1 MKGLKPLIVLTVLLV
16 VLLVAMAFVFTVSET
31 EQVIVTQ
38 FGSPKRVI
46 KEAGLHFKLPF
57 IEQVNTLE
65 KRVLEWDGNPT
76 QVPTLDKK
84 YIWVDSFARWRI
96 TDPLMFFKTV
106 TIEASAHGRL
116 DDIINGAVRNKISNH
131 PLIEAVRTTDRPMS
145 IMTGI
150 DGEATG
156 EVREVEAGRDAIV
169 AEVLAEAKQAATEFG
184 IEIIDIRFKRINY
197 VEEVRE
203 SVYERMITERQRI
216 ASKYRSE
223 GEGQKLEIEGR
234 KEKEEKQI
242 MSQAYKEAQEI
253 MGKADAEA
261 IRTYA
266 EAYAKDPEFYS
277 FLETLTSYE
286 ENLATGT
293 VLILSTDGD
302 YLKYLKTLGQD
313 FQANTP
319 DNP

>member
-1 MKGLKPLIVLTVLLV
+1 MKGMKPTIVLAVILVLIVIVTVF
-16 VLLVAMAFVFTVSET
+16 AFTVSET

-46 KEAGLHFKLPF
+46 KDAGLHFKLPF
-57 IEQVNTLE
+57 IQKVNTLE

-96 TDPLMFFKTV
+96 TDPLVFFKTV
-106 TIEASAHGRL
+106 TMESSAHGRL

-131 PLIEAVRTTDRPMS
+131 PLIEAVRTSDRPMS

-156 EVREVEAGRDAIV
+156 EIHKVEAGRDAIV
-169 AEVLAEAKQAATEFG
+169 AEVLAEAQQAATEFG

-197 VEEVRE
+197 VEQVRE
-203 SVYERMITERQRI
+203 SVYQRMITERQRI

-242 MSQAYKEAQEI
+242 SSEAYKTSQEI

-266 EAYAKDPEFYS
+266 EAYSKDPEFYS

-286 ENLATGT
+286 ENLATGST
-293 VLILSTDGD
+293 LILSTDGD
-302 YLKYLKTLGQD
+302 YLKYLKDLGQEE
-313 FQANTP
+313 TP
-319 DNP
+319 K

>member
-1 MKGLKPLIVLTVLLV
+1 MKGIKPTIVLAVILVLIVIVTVF
-16 VLLVAMAFVFTVSET
+16 AFTVSET

-46 KEAGLHFKLPF
+46 KDAGLHFKLPF
-57 IEQVNTLE
+57 IQKVNTLE

-96 TDPLMFFKTV
+96 TDPLVFFKTV
-106 TIEASAHGRL
+106 TMESSAHGRL

-131 PLIEAVRTTDRPMS
+131 PLIEAVRTSDRPMS

-156 EVREVEAGRDAIV
+156 EIHKVEAGRDAIV
-169 AEVLAEAKQAATEFG
+169 AEVLAEAQQAATEFG

-197 VEEVRE
+197 VEQVRE
-203 SVYERMITERQRI
+203 SVYQRMITERQRI

-242 MSQAYKEAQEI
+242 SSEAYKTSQEI

-266 EAYAKDPEFYS
+266 EAYSKDPEFYS

-286 ENLATGT
+286 ENLATGST
-293 VLILSTDGD
+293 LILSTDGD
-302 YLKYLKTLGQD
+302 YLKYLKDLGQEE
-313 FQANTP
+313 TP
-319 DNP
+319 K